1 MNSEDCQTSKTSAL
15 VESRADLMSQEIEQV
30 TPFKVLENMNS

>member
-1 MNSEDCQTSKTSAL
+1 MKSEDFQSSQTSAL

-30 TPFKVLENMNS
+30 IPFKVS